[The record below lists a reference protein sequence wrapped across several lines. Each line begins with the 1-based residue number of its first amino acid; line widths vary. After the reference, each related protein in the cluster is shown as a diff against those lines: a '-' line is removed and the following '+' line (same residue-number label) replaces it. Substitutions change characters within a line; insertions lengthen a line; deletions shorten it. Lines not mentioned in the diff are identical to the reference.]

1 MFEHMFECV
10 KPARRVGGE
19 GKVTS
24 LGMRRRTA
32 RKLTLALGIL
42 LAVCGLGYCGAQF
55 VQGGPPDAVKL
66 GLGIVMTAVAAIV
79 IATSARGLRPRA

>member
-1 MFEHMFECV
+1 MTLLRLLNAQGV
-10 KPARRVGGE
+10 AGIAL
-19 GKVTS
+19 S
-24 LGMRRRTA
+24 
-32 RKLTLALGIL
+32 LALGIL